1 MKLASRVII
10 ICLIATSL
18 ICLSACVG
26 EKAGNEIQIIEHT
39 LSIHEFRGDVLQSI
53 ASVDGKAKNTS
64 ILTLSSASIIVNF
77 YDKDN
82 NFLQTASTMKQN
94 LVPGEIWHFNIK
106 FTGPDA
112 WKTVHYDIST
122 SVNR

>member
-1 MKLASRVII
+1 MRLATRVI

-18 ICLSACVG
+18 ICPAACVG
-26 EKAGNEIQIIEHT
+26 EKADNEIQIIEHT
-39 LSIHEFRGDVLQSI
+39 LSTHEFGGDVLQSI
-53 ASVDGKAKNTS
+53 AAVDGKAKNTS
-64 ILTLSSASIIVNF
+64 NLTLSSASIIVNF

-82 NFLQTASTMKQN
+82 NLLQTASTMKQN
-94 LVPGEIWHFNIK
+94 LVPDEIWHFSIK

-112 WKTVHYDIST
+112 WKTVHYDISI